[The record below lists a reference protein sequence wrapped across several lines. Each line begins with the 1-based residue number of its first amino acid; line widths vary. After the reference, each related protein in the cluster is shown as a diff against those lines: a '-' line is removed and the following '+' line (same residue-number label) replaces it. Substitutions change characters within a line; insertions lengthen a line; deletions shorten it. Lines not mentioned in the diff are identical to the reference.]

1 MQPAPREARAPL
13 DLTLMIQTCRLQLAA
28 IVLALSSAGAPAAP
42 APPAAGLP
50 APIVEALRAHGIPQA
65 AISIVVRDAV
75 SGEVAL
81 ELNARE
87 PRSPASTMKVVT
99 TFAALDQ
106 LGPTYHWTTRAY
118 ANGVM
123 TGGRLAGDLVIQG
136 GGDPFISTE
145 RWWSFARDLR
155 NTGLR
160 RIDGDIVIDRSFYAT
175 QDVDPDEFD
184 GKGYRTYNVLPD
196 ALLVNFQAAE
206 FHFLPEASGIRVI
219 VDPEPANLKV
229 ENSIKVIPGACR
241 TGLRSVTFSTYADDP
256 DRISLSGR
264 LSSRCAPTAER
275 RAIMRAPDY
284 AYGTFVKFWR
294 ELGGEFA
301 GKMRLEPAP
310 REARLLEEFESL
322 TLGEI
327 IRLTN
332 KYSSNSMARM
342 LLLSLAVDRYGTPAT
357 VANGERA
364 LTEWL
369 GHNGI
374 EAPELVLDNGSGL
387 SRLSRI
393 SADTM
398 AKVLSFAYQS
408 RYYPELAASLPL
420 GGQDGTLKHRF
431 AEVAAE
437 ARIRL
442 KTGHLNGVGAVA
454 GWVVNRSQRP
464 LTVVVMVN
472 HPGAEYGGGQAVID
486 TVVRWALER

>member
-1 MQPAPREARAPL
+1 
-13 DLTLMIQTCRLQLAA
+13 
-28 IVLALSSAGAPAAP
+28 
-42 APPAAGLP
+42 
-50 APIVEALRAHGIPQA
+50 
-65 AISIVVRDAV
+65 
-75 SGEVAL
+75 
-81 ELNARE
+81 
-87 PRSPASTMKVVT
+87 
-99 TFAALDQ
+99 
-106 LGPTYHWTTRAY
+106 
-118 ANGVM
+118 
-123 TGGRLAGDLVIQG
+123 
-136 GGDPFISTE
+136 
-145 RWWSFARDLR
+145 
-155 NTGLR
+155 
-160 RIDGDIVIDRSFYAT
+160 
-175 QDVDPDEFD
+175 
-184 GKGYRTYNVLPD
+184 
-196 ALLVNFQAAE
+196 
-206 FHFLPEASGIRVI
+206 
-219 VDPEPANLKV
+219 
-229 ENSIKVIPGACR
+229 
-241 TGLRSVTFSTYADDP
+241 
-256 DRISLSGR
+256 
-264 LSSRCAPTAER
+264 
-275 RAIMRAPDY
+275 MRAPDY

-369 GHNGI
+369 GRNGI

-398 AKVLSFAYQS
+398 AKVLSFGYQS

-442 KTGHLNGVGAVA
+442 KTGHLNGVSAVA